1 MSPALDQNMNGDMMV
16 GIKRGPEDFRS
27 NTSNGSSQNSSDSD
41 TKKMKLEGKPSRV
54 IHVGNIP
61 HDTTDAEVVLLG
73 VPFGRVTNV
82 LVLRSKNQ
90 AFLEMADESSAS
102 NLVQK
107 YSINQPQIRGRS
119 VYTQF
124 SNHRELKTENTSS
137 ALLNQGVQ
145 QSILAGNGI
154 DPDNAGGINT
164 VLRVI
169 IDNMV
174 CPVSLDVLHQI
185 FSRCGKVLKIV
196 TFTKNSTF
204 QALIQFSSDREAQA
218 AKVSLDGQ
226 NIYHSCCTLR
236 IDFSK
241 MSSLNV
247 KFNNEKSRDYTNPTL
262 PSGESLDNMNALNQ
276 NSLSGAAG
284 LLGAPF
290 GVSLAGQLNGANGTA
305 LAGVGAGLPLLGGFA
320 LPNNNPASTS
330 CVLLVTSLDE
340 HTVTPDHLFTLF
352 GVYGHVL
359 RVKILYSKKDCA
371 LVQMADPSQ
380 AQNALQH
387 LDKLRVFGKQ
397 IHVMP
402 SKYQTVQL
410 PRDGQPD
417 AELTKD
423 FSTSPRHRFKQSL
436 SKNYQNCHPP
446 TQVLHLSNIPPSATE
461 ESLKEEFVKHGFDVK
476 AFKFFPKDR
485 KMALI
490 QLPTVEDAVDAL
502 IKMHDFMFDGNNIRV
517 SFSKSRI

>member
-1 MSPALDQNMNGDMMV
+1 MMV

-27 NTSNGSSQNSSDSD
+27 SASNGSRPNSTDSDS
-41 TKKMKLEGKPSRV
+41 KKMKLEGRPSRV

-61 HDTTDAEVVLLG
+61 PDTTDAEVVLLG

-90 AFLEMADESSAS
+90 AFLEMADEAAAS
-102 NLVQK
+102 NLVLK
-107 YSINQPQIRGRS
+107 YGQTQPQIRGRS

-124 SNHRELKTENTSS
+124 SNHRELKTDNTSN

-145 QSILAGNGI
+145 QSILGNNGVEVVN
-154 DPDNAGGINT
+154 DNGGGANT

-169 IDNMV
+169 IDNMI

-196 TFTKNSTF
+196 TFTKNNTF

-241 MSSLNV
+241 MNSLNV
-247 KFNNEKSRDYTNPTL
+247 KFNNEKSRDYTNPSL
-262 PSGESLDNMNALNQ
+262 PAGEGMDSLTLNQ
-276 NSLSGAAG
+276 TSLSGAAG

-290 GVSLAGQLNGANGTA
+290 SVGLGGQLNGNGTT
-305 LAGVGAGLPLLGGFA
+305 LAGVGPLLGGFT
-320 LPNNNPASTS
+320 LPSNNAAATP
-330 CVLLVTSLDE
+330 VLLVTSLDE
-340 HTVTPDHLFTLF
+340 NVITPDHLFTLF
-352 GVYGHVL
+352 GVYGHVV

-380 AQNALQH
+380 AQNALTH
-387 LDKLRVFGKQ
+387 LDKIRVFGKQ

-410 PRDGQPD
+410 PREGQPD

-423 FSTSPRHRFKQSL
+423 FSTSPRHRFKQSM

-461 ESLKEEFVKHGFDVK
+461 ENLKEEFTKHGFDVRG
-476 AFKFFPKDR
+476 FKFFVKDR
-485 KMALI
+485 RMALI

-502 IKMHDFMFDGNNIRV
+502 IKMHDFILDGNNIRV
-517 SFSKSRI
+517 SFSKSRL

>member
-1 MSPALDQNMNGDMMV
+1 MV
-16 GIKRGPEDFRS
+16 GIKRGPEEFRS
-27 NTSNGSSQNSSDSD
+27 NTSNGSGSNSADSDS
-41 TKKMKLEGKPSRV
+41 KKIKLEGKPSRV

-61 HDTTDAEVVLLG
+61 QDTTDAEVVLLG

-90 AFLEMADESSAS
+90 AFLEMADEAAAS
-102 NLVQK
+102 NLVQR
-107 YSINQPQIRGRS
+107 YSQVQPQIRGRS
-119 VYTQF
+119 VYTQY
-124 SNHRELKTENTSS
+124 SNHRELRTETTSN
-137 ALLNQGVQ
+137 ALLNQGAPQ
-145 QSILAGNGI
+145 PQSLMGGGNGF
-154 DPDNAGGINT
+154 DGLTDNGGGVNT

-169 IDNMV
+169 VDNMI
-174 CPVSLDVLHQI
+174 CPVTIDVLHQI
-185 FSRCGKVLKIV
+185 FSRSGRVLKIV

-204 QALIQFSSDREAQA
+204 QALIQFSSEREAQA

-247 KFNNEKSRDYTNPTL
+247 KFNNDKSRDYTNPSLPIGDGLESPSTL
-262 PSGESLDNMNALNQ
+262 PGT
-276 NSLSGAAG
+276 AG

-290 GVSLAGQLNGANGTA
+290 SVGLGQLNGANGSA
-305 LAGVGAGLPLLGGFA
+305 LGAVPLLGGISFQSQ
-320 LPNNNPASTS
+320 NSGASTP
-330 CVLLVTSLDE
+330 VLLVTSLDE
-340 HTVTPDHLFTLF
+340 NTVTPDHLFTLF

-387 LDKLRVFGKQ
+387 LDKIRMFGKQ

-402 SKYQTVQL
+402 SKYQSVQL

-423 FSTSPRHRFKQSL
+423 FTMSPRHRFKQSL

-446 TQVLHLSNIPPSATE
+446 TAVLHLSNIPATATE
-461 ESLKEEFVKHGFDVK
+461 ENLKEEFTKHGFEVR

-490 QLPTVEDAVDAL
+490 QLPNVEDAVDAL
-502 IKMHDFMFDGNNIRV
+502 IKMHDFILDGNNIRV

>member
-1 MSPALDQNMNGDMMV
+1 MNGDMMV
-16 GIKRGPEDFRS
+16 GIKRGPEEFRS
-27 NTSNGSSQNSSDSD
+27 NTSNGSGPNSTDSES
-41 TKKMKLEGKPSRV
+41 KKMKLEGKPSRV

-90 AFLEMADESSAS
+90 AFLEMSDENAAS

-107 YSINQPQIRGRS
+107 YSQTQPQIRGRA

-124 SNHRELKTENTSS
+124 SNHRELKTDSPSN
-137 ALLNQGVQ
+137 ALLSQGVQ
-145 QSILAGNGI
+145 QAIIAGNGLESI
-154 DPDNAGGINT
+154 ADNGGGVNT

-169 IDNMV
+169 IDNMI
-174 CPVSLDVLHQI
+174 CPVTLDVLHQI

-196 TFTKNSTF
+196 TFTKNNTF

-226 NIYHSCCTLR
+226 NIYHACCTLR

-247 KFNNEKSRDYTNPTL
+247 KFNNEKSRDFTNPSL
-262 PSGESLDNMNALNQ
+262 PAGEGMDNVNQ

-290 GVSLAGQLNGANGTA
+290 SVGLGGQLNGANGSA
-305 LAGVGAGLPLLGGFA
+305 LAGVGSGLSLLGGFA
-320 LPNNNPASTS
+320 LPTNNATATP
-330 CVLLVTSLDE
+330 VLLVTSLDE

-380 AQNALQH
+380 AQNALTH
-387 LDKLRVFGKQ
+387 LDKIRVFGKQ

-402 SKYQTVQL
+402 SKYQSVQL

-423 FSTSPRHRFKQSL
+423 FTASPRHRFKQQN

-461 ESLKEEFVKHGFDVK
+461 DNLKEVFTNNGFDVK
-476 AFKFFPKDR
+476 AFKFFPKDH

-502 IKMHDFMFDGNNIRV
+502 IKMHDFIFEGNNIRV

>member
-1 MSPALDQNMNGDMMV
+1 MNGDTMV
-16 GIKRGPEDFRS
+16 GIKRGPEEFRS
-27 NTSNGSSQNSSDSD
+27 GASNGSGPNSTDSDS
-41 TKKMKLEGKPSRV
+41 KKMKLEGKPSRV

-61 HDTTDAEVVLLG
+61 QDTTDAEVVLLG

-90 AFLEMADESSAS
+90 AFLEMSDEAAAS

-107 YSINQPQIRGRS
+107 YSQTQPQIRGRS

-124 SNHRELKTENTSS
+124 SNHRELKTETTSN
-137 ALLNQGVQ
+137 ALLNQGMQTQDV
-145 QSILAGNGI
+145 AGNGLKTEVT
-154 DPDNAGGINT
+154 DNGGGVNT

-169 IDNMV
+169 IDNMI
-174 CPVSLDVLHQI
+174 CPVSLDVLHQV

-196 TFTKNSTF
+196 TFSKNGTF
-204 QALIQFSSDREAQA
+204 QALIQLSSDREAQA

-226 NIYHSCCTLR
+226 NIYHNCCTLR

-247 KFNNEKSRDYTNPTL
+247 KFNNEKSRDFTNPSL
-262 PSGESLDNMNALNQ
+262 PAGEGVDGMSSLNQ
-276 NSLSGAAG
+276 GGLPGAAG

-290 GVSLAGQLNGANGTA
+290 VGLGGQLNGANGTA
-305 LAGVGAGLPLLGGFA
+305 LAGVGASLPLLGGFT
-320 LPNNNPASTS
+320 LPANNTAATP
-330 CVLLVTSLDE
+330 VLLVTSLDE
-340 HTVTPDHLFTLF
+340 HIITPDHLFTLF

-380 AQNALQH
+380 AQNALTH
-387 LDKLRVFGKQ
+387 LDKIRVFGKQ

-402 SKYQTVQL
+402 SKYQSVQL
-410 PRDGQPD
+410 PREGQPD

-423 FSTSPRHRFKQSL
+423 FAASPRHRFKQSL

-461 ESLKEEFVKHGFDVK
+461 ENLKEEFVKHGFEVK
-476 AFKFFPKDR
+476 AFKFFPKDH

-490 QLPTVEDAVDAL
+490 QLPTVEDAVNAL
-502 IKMHDFMFDGNNIRV
+502 IKLHDFMLDGNNIRV